1 MSGKGKKARIIPGG
15 RGKIEEMIK
24 KEKNAV
30 VRDRLRAILW
40 SNNQISNQEIARR
53 LNKNNGTIGKWIKN
67 WNKYEYQGLLNKPVP
82 GREKILN
89 EEEEKQIIEMVKR
102 QPEENYQGR
111 ITCKML
117 CAEIEQKFGKRITP
131 EALRH
136 YLKKNKLSWKKSGLY
151 HCRRNDEHRQHFL
164 WKLEDTKKK
173 SEGKRVDMVYG
184 RNKHKS

>member
-1 MSGKGKKARIIPGG
+1 MSGKGKKAKIIPGG
-15 RGKIEEMIK
+15 REKIQEMISN
-24 KEKNAV
+24 EKNAV

-40 SNNQISNQEIARR
+40 SNNQVSNQEIARR

-67 WNKYEYQGLLNKPVP
+67 WNKFEYPGLLNKPVP

-102 QPEENYQGR
+102 QPDENYQGR

-117 CAEIEQKFGKRITP
+117 CAEIKQKFGKRITP

-136 YLKKNKLSWKKSGLY
+136 YLKKNGLSWKKPNKY
-151 HCRRNDEHRQHFL
+151 DYRRNEEHRQRFL
-164 WKLEDTKKK
+164 WKLNNIKKK
-173 SEGKRVDMVYG
+173 SEGKQVNMVYG
-184 RNKHKS
+184 RNKN